1 MLADKAVELGFVVS
15 IFPNTIHQLLKNKN
29 KNEGPLLSSSTLL
42 VGLERGWGD
51 FVPGASIDP
60 IDNADE

>member
-1 MLADKAVELGFVVS
+1 MIFCLLAPGAQ
-15 IFPNTIHQLLKNKN
+15 IKNR
-29 KNEGPLLSSSTLL
+29 NEGAYLSSSTLL
-42 VGLERGWGD
+42 VGLERGRVD